1 MSLTTNR
8 LRTWLGRAIVYGSL
22 VLASLV
28 ALLPLVALIMASL
41 KTSNEFANG
50 DVFDPPSNWFNFT
63 NFATA
68 FVDGKMAAGF
78 VNTSFIL
85 VISVFGTVII
95 GSMTAFALDR
105 FQFRLKR
112 TVVLLFLFAALIPT
126 VTAQVTTFQIV
137 ANLHLYNTRFA
148 SILLFIGTDIVS
160 IYIFM
165 QFMRGIPRSLDEVAL
180 LDGAS
185 QFTIYRKVVLPLLM
199 PAIAT
204 VVIIKGVAIYN
215 EFYIPYL
222 YMPSR
227 DLGVVATS
235 LQRFSTS
242 PAAQWEVVAAGVVI
256 TMIPTLI
263 AFLALQR
270 FIYNGLTRG
279 VAK

>member
-1 MSLTTNR
+1 MTGLPKR
-8 LRTWLGRAIVYGSL
+8 LRAWLGRAITYGSL
-22 VLASLV
+22 LLACLV
-28 ALLPLVALIMASL
+28 ALLPLVALLMASL
-41 KTSNEFANG
+41 KTSNEFATDG
-50 DVFDPPSNWFNFT
+50 VFDPPRDWFNFS
-63 NFATA
+63 NFVTA
-68 FVDGKMAAGF
+68 FVEGKMVQGF
-78 VNTSFIL
+78 LNTSFIL

-126 VTAQVTTFQIV
+126 VTAQVTTFQLV

-165 QFMRGIPRSLDEVAL
+165 QFMRGIPRSLDEVAM

-185 QFTIYRKVVLPLLM
+185 QFTIYRKIVLPLLK

-235 LQRFSTS
+235 LSRFASNTT
-242 PAAQWEVVAAGVVI
+242 ARWEVIAAGVLI

-263 AFLALQR
+263 AFLLLQR
-270 FIYNGLTRG
+270 YIYNGLTRG